1 MKILQVNCVYKK
13 GSTGKIVFDIHS
25 ELVKRGIESVV
36 CYGRGDKIIEP
47 NVYKTC
53 GELYS
58 KMNNLWS
65 RFTGLMY
72 GGCGLSTNKLIK
84 IIKKENPNVVHL
96 HCING
101 YFVNIYRLVN
111 WLKKSGIKTIL
122 TLHAEFMYTANCG
135 HSFEC
140 EKWKTGCGKCPRNKI
155 ETKSLIFDRTH
166 SSWQKMKKAFD
177 GFDNLTVVSV
187 SEWLKDRAM
196 QSPMLKD
203 KNHQVVYNGLDTK
216 VFNLVD
222 ASDLREIYSPNGEKI
237 IFHATAHFSDSE
249 GHNKGGRY
257 IIELAKRLKDQ
268 NVKVLVAG
276 PYDQGLQVPDNL
288 VLLGSVSDQELLAKY
303 YAMADLTVIASKK
316 ETFSMICAESF
327 CCGTPVVGFKAGAPE
342 QISIKEF
349 STFVEYGDINALQQE
364 VQAMLEKKFDKKEIS
379 LQGQKRYSKE
389 RMLEE
394 VCNLYGI

>member
-140 EKWKTGCGKCPRNKI
+140 EKWKTGCGKCPRNKT

-166 SSWQKMKKAFD
+166 SSWLKMKKAFD
-177 GFDNLTVVSV
+177 GFN
-187 SEWLKDRAM
+187 
-196 QSPMLKD
+196 
-203 KNHQVVYNGLDTK
+203 N
-216 VFNLVD
+216 
-222 ASDLREIYSPNGEKI
+222 
-237 IFHATAHFSDSE
+237 
-249 GHNKGGRY
+249 
-257 IIELAKRLKDQ
+257 
-268 NVKVLVAG
+268 
-276 PYDQGLQVPDNL
+276 
-288 VLLGSVSDQELLAKY
+288 
-303 YAMADLTVIASKK
+303 LTVIAVSDWISKRAAQSPIFEGIAIKTIYNGINLDSFTPVEQEQDEEVVQKYGISTDKKIILHVTPSFDNPIKGGKHFVELSRALGENYQCVVVGVDSAIEGIVSIPFTKNQK
-316 ETFSMICAESF
+316 ELAALYRKASVFVITSKADNYPTVCLEANS
-327 CCGTPVVGFKAGAPE
+327 CGTPVVGFDVGGVKETIYTNMGTVVDFGNVE
-342 QISIKEF
+342 QLRERVEEWANKSISKD
-349 STFVEYGDINALQQE
+349 SVDSCR
-364 VQAMLEKKFDKKEIS
+364 EKNS
-379 LQGQKRYSKE
+379 RE
-389 RMLEE
+389 RMAEDYIK
-394 VCNLYGI
+394 LYMSL

>member
-135 HSFEC
+135 YSFEC

-166 SSWQKMKKAFD
+166 SSWLKMKKAFD
-177 GFDNLTVVSV
+177 GFDNLTVIAVSDWIKKGA
-187 SEWLKDRAM
+187 E
-196 QSPMLKD
+196 QSPIFEGIAIKTI
-203 KNHQVVYNGLDTK
+203 YNGINLDSFTPIEQEK
-216 VFNLVD
+216 D
-222 ASDLREIYSPNGEKI
+222 EEIVQKYGISTDKKI
-237 IFHATAHFSDSE
+237 ILHVTPSFD
-249 GHNKGGRY
+249 NPIKGGKHFVELSRALGEDY
-257 IIELAKRLKDQ
+257 QCVIVGAKAQIEGIVTIPFTTNQKELASLYRKASVFVITSK
-268 NVKVLVAG
+268 A
-276 PYDQGLQVPDNL
+276 DN
-288 VLLGSVSDQELLAKY
+288 Y
-303 YAMADLTVIASKK
+303 PTVCLEANS
-316 ETFSMICAESF
+316 
-327 CCGTPVVGFKAGAPE
+327 CGTPVVGFDVGGVKETIYTNMGTVVEFGNVE
-342 QISIKEF
+342 Q
-349 STFVEYGDINALQQE
+349 L
-364 VQAMLEKKFDKKEIS
+364 
-379 LQGQKRYSKE
+379 KE
-389 RMLEE
+389 RVEE
-394 VCNLYGI
+394 WANKSISKDTVDSCREKNSRERMAEDYIKLYMSL

>member
-25 ELVKRGIESVV
+25 ELVKKGIESVV

-135 HSFEC
+135 YSFEC
-140 EKWKTGCGKCPRNKI
+140 EKWKTGCGKCPRNKT
-155 ETKSLIFDRTH
+155 ETKSLFFDRTH
-166 SSWQKMKKAFD
+166 SSWLKMKKAFD
-177 GFDNLTVVSV
+177 GFN
-187 SEWLKDRAM
+187 
-196 QSPMLKD
+196 
-203 KNHQVVYNGLDTK
+203 N
-216 VFNLVD
+216 
-222 ASDLREIYSPNGEKI
+222 
-237 IFHATAHFSDSE
+237 
-249 GHNKGGRY
+249 
-257 IIELAKRLKDQ
+257 
-268 NVKVLVAG
+268 
-276 PYDQGLQVPDNL
+276 
-288 VLLGSVSDQELLAKY
+288 
-303 YAMADLTVIASKK
+303 LTVIAVSDWISKRATQSPIFEGIAIKTIYNGINLDSFTPVEQEQDEEIVQKYGISMDKKIILHVTPSFDNPIKGGKHFVDLSRALGEDYQCVIVGAKAQIEGIVTIPFTTNQK
-316 ETFSMICAESF
+316 ELASLYRKASVFVITSKADNYPTVCLEANS
-327 CCGTPVVGFKAGAPE
+327 CGTPVVGFDVGGVKDTIYTNMGTVVDFGNVE
-342 QISIKEF
+342 QVKEK
-349 STFVEYGDINALQQE
+349 VEEWTNKTI
-364 VQAMLEKKFDKKEIS
+364 
-379 LQGQKRYSKE
+379 SKE
-389 RMLEE
+389 TIDGCREKNSRERMAEDYIK
-394 VCNLYGI
+394 LYMSL